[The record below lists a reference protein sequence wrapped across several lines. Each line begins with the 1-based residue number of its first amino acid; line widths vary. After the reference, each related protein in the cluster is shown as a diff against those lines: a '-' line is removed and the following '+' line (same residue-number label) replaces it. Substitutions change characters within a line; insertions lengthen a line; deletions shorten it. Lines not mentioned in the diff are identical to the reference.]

1 MQFSTNA
8 SPPFSENSVSR
19 LAVSCS
25 QDLYAGMIQ
34 VQIAQRSKN
43 GVFMTWSCS
52 CVCLRAN
59 CWDHGNGLYWQLRPI
74 SFSLWSWM
82 WDQSHVV
89 HMTRKTR
96 AFLRGKLLG
105 MHVQY
110 KRKTHFQVPIVGL
123 AQCLIPCLYLCVW
136 VCVCGCTVF
145 GLWDFSSLTRD
156 WTQALSNEN
165 VGS

>member
-1 MQFSTNA
+1 MLMYYLHSQRTL
-8 SPPFSENSVSR
+8 PVSR
-19 LAVSCS
+19 LVVSCS
-25 QDLYAGMIQ
+25 QDLYAGMTQ

-52 CVCLRAN
+52 CVCLRTS
-59 CWDHGNGLYWQLRPI
+59 CWDHGNALYWQLRPV
-74 SFSLWSWM
+74 SFSLWSSVWN
-82 WDQSHVV
+82 QSHVI

-110 KRKTHFQVPIVGL
+110 KRKMHFQVPFVGL
-123 AQCLIPCLYLCVW
+123 AQCSILCLYHFFLVF
-136 VCVCGCTVF
+136 CGCTEC

-156 WTQALSNEN
+156 WTQAL
-165 VGS
+165 GSESTKS